1 MFWKLAKPRSLK
13 FRINLLVS
21 GLFILSSF
29 LVFLSVDIT
38 LSKILTNRKDAELRD
53 DVVEFYEHFRSL
65 GRSSMIQDLHE
76 ELASSEPGK
85 DYFGLTDGNGQFVFQ
100 GGIQVSLQALN
111 HIFPPLQ
118 SIGSSRM
125 ETLGLPNGKNLRLI
139 AYLLPDKSVLYLG
152 KTTDDISEILEEYRE
167 TFSRIAI
174 LVLIGALLAGWVV
187 GSRAV
192 SGINR
197 VAEAAR
203 QIGQGH
209 FEYRILPFPNG
220 AELAE
225 LSTSFNHMAHRVQ
238 SLLGELEEVSGN
250 VAHDLRSPLTRI
262 RGIAESAIREEADEN
277 GWAGSVVEECDRMIG
292 MIGTML
298 DIARLNT
305 GLMGPEETAVSFSR
319 LLENVHDLFRSVAD
333 DKDIEFQLA
342 LPGDEIVRT
351 GDERRLQRMMANLVD
366 NALKFTPPG
375 GLVSLALDKQ
385 PEFIRI
391 VVTDNGPG
399 IPTQEQK
406 LIFRRFYR
414 GEQSRSTPGSGL
426 GLTLAQAIARS
437 HGGDISLV
445 STPGSGSRFVVSLPV
460 EPPLATT

>member
-1 MFWKLAKPRSLK
+1 MFWKLVKPRSLK

-38 LSKILTNRKDAELRD
+38 LSKILTNRKDAELQV

-65 GRSSMIQDLHE
+65 GRSSMIQELNE

-85 DYFGLTDGNGQFVFQ
+85 DYFGLVNRDGQLVFNGGV
-100 GGIQVSLQALN
+100 QVPLHRLLNLFPSLQ
-111 HIFPPLQ
+111 I
-118 SIGSSRM
+118 IGSSRIG
-125 ETLGLPNGKNLRLI
+125 TLSLANGKNLRLI
-139 AYLLPDKSVLYLG
+139 AYLLPDKSILYVG
-152 KTTDDISEILEEYRE
+152 KTTDDLSEIMEEYRE
-167 TFSRIAI
+167 TFSRVAI

-203 QIGQGH
+203 QIEQGH
-209 FEYRILPFPNG
+209 FEHRVLPCPNG

-262 RGIAESAIREEADEN
+262 RGVAESAIREEADEN

-292 MIGTML
+292 MIDTML
-298 DIARLNT
+298 DIARMNT
-305 GLMGPEETAVSFSR
+305 GLMGPEETTVSFSR

-333 DKDIEFQLA
+333 DKGIEFQLM

-351 GDERRLQRMMANLVD
+351 GDERHLQRMMANLVD

-399 IPTQEQK
+399 IRTQEQK

-437 HGGDISLV
+437 HGGDIKLLP
-445 STPGSGSRFVVSLPV
+445 TPGSGSQFVVSLPF
-460 EPPLATT
+460 ESNNSIS